1 MTEEVDRVYR
11 AYARHSLRRHK
22 AAIFDC
28 LTVLGAKRCVVVA
41 KTAYLACN
49 SAVSCG
55 NRSYDV
61 TREGYACLLNSALQ
75 SLFISCG
82 RDFIWKF
89 ATDQFQPEFRF
100 DGDYNRCYI
109 ELNDD
114 RRVVGHR
121 AREHCDYIRSHE
133 EVAAH
138 VGRQPLLSARRWVG
152 SRIPSTDEVD
162 GLSNPGRMGRR
173 LRSGLQDGPD
183 VGRRKEVTRDVSCDE
198 TIRSPNTDL

>member
-49 SAVSCG
+49 SAVSCSE
-55 NRSYDV
+55 RSYDV

-75 SLFISCG
+75 SLFVSCG
-82 RDFIWKF
+82 RDYIWKF
-89 ATDQFQPEFRF
+89 ATDQFQPEFKF
-100 DGDYNRCYI
+100 DGDYNRCYV

-121 AREHCDYIRSHE
+121 AREHCDYLRSHE

-138 VGRQPLLSARRWVG
+138 ARRQPLLSVRRWLESSV
-152 SRIPSTDEVD
+152 PTPDEVD
-162 GLSNPGRMGRR
+162 GLSNPRRLGRR
-173 LRSGLQDGPD
+173 LRSNLQNGPD
-183 VGRRKEVTRDVSCDE
+183 VGCGEETAGIVPGDE
-198 TIRSPNTDL
+198 AVRSSNTDV